1 MLVASCAEEIRT
13 IHSRAF
19 SGQEVEDD
27 ERALLDDT
35 LKDYSEWK
43 LSILTRLGEVINQK
57 PSKSG
62 TEKHHT
68 KDVSEISTYGIFKIP
83 ETSLATLDFDRRKTL
98 LSSLLLLSLSL
109 PSHNYDPRS
118 RTLLHILCSSLHLPQ
133 SLLLTLE
140 KEVAKILVSAA
151 MKADEQETK
160 KRTEAASS
168 SRKWKMGIAGVAG
181 GILVGVT
188 GYPFP
193 SHSV

>member
-1 MLVASCAEEIRT
+1 M
-13 IHSRAF
+13 
-19 SGQEVEDD
+19 EDD

-43 LSILTRLGEVINQK
+43 LSIMTRLVEVIKQK
-57 PSKSG
+57 PNKSG
-62 TEKHHT
+62 TKKLHT
-68 KDVSEISTYGIFKIP
+68 KDISEISTYGVFEIP
-83 ETSLATLDFDRRKTL
+83 ETPLATLDFDTRKTL
-98 LSSLLLLSLSL
+98 LSSVLLLSLSL

-151 MKADEQETK
+151 MKADEEETK
-160 KRTEAASS
+160 KRTEASSS